1 MPAVVPTSHLDN
13 NSTIN
18 PSGIMPWLVCF
29 SAALFFF
36 YEFIQMNMLNSL
48 GEAIAKEYAITA
60 TELGNLSAC
69 YFYANLIFLLI
80 AGLLLDRYSTRVI
93 ILISMI
99 TCVAGTILFALSD
112 SLLLACICRFISGIG
127 SAFCFLSSV
136 RLASRWFPPS
146 RLALIVGLV
155 VTMAMLG
162 GVVAQTPLTVLASK
176 IGWRHA
182 LYVVAVIG
190 VVITGI
196 IWRFVQDRPSGQE
209 EQHKVEQQ
217 QLQRMGFWKA
227 QKAAFLK
234 RQNWLGG
241 IYTCLLNQP
250 VSLLGALWGNS
261 YLQKVHNLSA
271 TDASYVTTM
280 IFLGTVV
287 GSPLAGWIS
296 DRMGYRRRPMLVG
309 AMLSILIVLAVIYL
323 PNLSILGLI
332 LLFFALGFITSVQV
346 ISYPTVAESNPP
358 ILTATS
364 VSVVS
369 ICAIGGYAVFQP
381 LFGRIMD
388 WSWAGQMEGSVRF
401 YSAADYHLAI
411 KVLPVMF
418 AVALIAAIFL
428 RETRCKAFDSNKPQ
442 ER

>member
-1 MPAVVPTSHLDN
+1 MPAVMTHHDSEVSQPAV
-13 NSTIN
+13 
-18 PSGIMPWLVCF
+18 SGWAPWLVCF

-48 GEAIAKEYAITA
+48 GDAIAKEYAITA
-60 TELGNLSAC
+60 TQLGNLSAC
-69 YFYANLIFLLI
+69 YFYANLAFLLV
-80 AGLLLDRYSTRVI
+80 AGLLLDRYSTRLI
-93 ILISMI
+93 ILVSMI
-99 TCVAGTILFALSD
+99 TCVLGTVLFASSH
-112 SLLLACICRFISGIG
+112 SLFLASVCRFVSGVG

-162 GVVAQTPLTVLASK
+162 GVVAQTPLTILSAA
-176 IGWRHA
+176 IGWRKA
-182 LYVVAVIG
+182 LLVVAGLG
-190 VVITGI
+190 VVITVVI
-196 IWRFVQDRPSGQE
+196 LKFVKDRPEGQE
-209 EQHKVEQQ
+209 ELHHIEQQ
-217 QLQRMGFWKA
+217 QLQALGFWKA
-227 QKAAFLK
+227 QRQAFLK
-234 RQNWLGG
+234 WQNWLGG

-261 YLQKVHNLSA
+261 YLQKVHGLSA
-271 TDASYVTTM
+271 TQASYVTTM

-296 DRMGYRRRPMLVG
+296 DKMGYRRRPMIMG
-309 AMLSILIVLAVIYL
+309 AILAILIVLAIIYS
-323 PNLSILGLI
+323 PNLSMAKLL
-332 LLFFALGFITSVQV
+332 LLFFALGLITSAQV
-346 ISYPTVAESNPP
+346 ISYPTVAESNPK

-381 LFGRIMD
+381 MFGRIMD
-388 WSWAGQMEGSVRF
+388 WHWNGMIEAGARV

-411 KVLPVMF
+411 TVLPFMF
-418 AVALIAAIFL
+418 AIGLIAAILL
-428 RETRCKAFDSNKPQ
+428 RETRCRTYENNKH
-442 ER
+442 

>member
-1 MPAVVPTSHLDN
+1 MPAVA
-13 NSTIN
+13 
-18 PSGIMPWLVCF
+18 PSKHSGSELAVTGTGLRPWFVCF

-48 GEAIAKEYAITA
+48 GDAIAKEYVITA

-69 YFYANLIFLLI
+69 YFYANLMFLLV
-80 AGLLLDRYSTRVI
+80 AGLLLDRYSTRLI
-93 ILISMI
+93 ILVSMV
-99 TCVAGTILFALSD
+99 TCVLGTVLFALSD
-112 SLLLACICRFISGIG
+112 SILLAGICRFVSGVG

-162 GVVAQTPLTVLASK
+162 GVVAQTPLTILAAH
-176 IGWRHA
+176 IGWRHS
-182 LYVVAVIG
+182 LLVVAGIG
-190 VVITGI
+190 VLITII
-196 IWRFVQDRPSGQE
+196 IWQFVQDRPAGQE
-209 EQHKVEQQ
+209 ALHQVEQQ
-217 QLQRMGFWKA
+217 ELQAMGFWQA
-227 QKAAFLK
+227 QKAAFLR

-261 YLQKVHNLSA
+261 YLQKVHNLTA

-280 IFLGTVV
+280 IFLGTVI

-296 DRMGYRRRPMLVG
+296 DQMGYRRRLMLIG
-309 AMLSILIVLAVIYL
+309 AVLSVALVLAVIYL
-323 PNLSILGLI
+323 PNLTMPKLLI
-332 LLFFALGFITSVQV
+332 LFFALGFITSTQV
-346 ISYPTVAESNPP
+346 ISYPTVAESNPK

-388 WSWAGQMEGSVRF
+388 WSWSGQMEGEIRI
-401 YSAADYHLAI
+401 YTATDYHLAI
-411 KVLPVMF
+411 KVLPIMF
-418 AVALIAAIFL
+418 VVALIAAFFL
-428 RETRCKAFDSNKPQ
+428 RETYCRTYENNKQ
-442 ER
+442 EG